1 MLVSFTTQ
9 YSGEQ
14 SVANTAQAKKRIRQA
29 QKHQQHNISM
39 RSSTRTHLKKTVK
52 ALAAGDQEAASTAYK
67 LAVPVLDKMVNKG
80 IIHKNKAARHKS
92 RLNKHLKAMAL
103 APQNT
108 AKKKKSKATT
118 TDTASTENPSSENT
132 NHTE

>member
-1 MLVSFTTQ
+1 MLVLNQ

-52 ALAAGDQEAASTAYK
+52 ALAAGNQEAANAAYK

-92 RLNKHLKAMAL
+92 RLSKHLKAMAL
-103 APQNT
+103 APQDT
-108 AKKKKSKATT
+108 AKKKKSK
-118 TDTASTENPSSENT
+118 TAAPAPTENT
-132 NHTE
+132 NPSE